1 MNELIYKINNP
12 NSKEIEELE
21 KLRCEI
27 IKIDKS
33 NYYLDLLLNGKI
45 IGIGC
50 YYNNQLIG
58 GAYISDFL
66 NSIYI
71 EQLFVKEEYQNNALH
86 IGSSILKYIL
96 ENKKIFSEYYNKNF
110 DTCRLES
117 KNRDSL
123 YSKLG
128 FKKEGNIMGTM
139 KKRL

>member
-1 MNELIYKINNP
+1 MNKLIYKIYNP
-12 NSKEIEELE
+12 KSKEIEDLE

-33 NYYLDLLLNGKI
+33 NYYLDLLLKGKI

-58 GAYISDFL
+58 GSYISDFL
-66 NSIYI
+66 NSLYI
-71 EQLFVKEEYQNNALH
+71 EQIFVKEEYQNNALH

-110 DTCRLES
+110 DNCRLES
-117 KNRDSL
+117 KNRDSF

-128 FKKEGNIMGTM
+128 FKNEGNIMGTM